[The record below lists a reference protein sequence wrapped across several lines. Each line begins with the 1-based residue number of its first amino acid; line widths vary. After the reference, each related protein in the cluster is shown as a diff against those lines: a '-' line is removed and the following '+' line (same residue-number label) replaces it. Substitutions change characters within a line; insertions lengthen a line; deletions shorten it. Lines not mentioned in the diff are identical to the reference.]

1 MIAVSHVRL
10 RRRHPQTETRAVR
23 VWLFPWLSYATIVGM
38 VAVLVAMALTA
49 GLASQLWVSVLALA
63 VVTVAGLVRLRRA

>member
-1 MIAVSHVRL
+1 
-10 RRRHPQTETRAVR
+10 
-23 VWLFPWLSYATIVGM
+23 M
-38 VAVLVAMALTA
+38 VAVLVAMGLTA